1 MLSIFYECKEKIAVI
16 RNPFSNSLEGK
27 TRKREDN
34 ESVEE
39 SKILDNAY
47 VFFERYDREKEPFIK
62 LRTLKFRFMTIF
74 GKETGE
80 HFDEIIK
87 ILNAILFSAR
97 TLGQRHWKEQGRR
110 AFSEE
115 EFQKHLKEMNDHEKN
130 IWATFEGND
139 EIINRID
146 NCITKIENCC
156 KSVITK

>member
-1 MLSIFYECKEKIAVI
+1 
-16 RNPFSNSLEGK
+16 
-27 TRKREDN
+27 
-34 ESVEE
+34 
-39 SKILDNAY
+39 
-47 VFFERYDREKEPFIK
+47 
-62 LRTLKFRFMTIF
+62 MTIF